1 MSAPGY
7 ESDAH
12 PQDRGSRPARALIHA
27 LSLLGGSWE
36 LVEPLGWPLGP
47 LGMASGSTSALAEPW
62 ATPSLSRPAQLEIT
76 DIVIGWMW
84 LKPRT
89 GANSARAW
97 GARVGSTPPPP
108 GAGHLSFCHRDP
120 FHRLRVCGP
129 KQPSSGVKTEVYQ
142 LFRNRNIF

>member
-97 GARVGSTPPPP
+97 GARVGSTPPPRRRTP
-108 GAGHLSFCHRDP
+108 LFLP
-120 FHRLRVCGP
+120 QGP
-129 KQPSSGVKTEVYQ
+129 LPQTSGLWTQTTQFWCEDRGIPVV
-142 LFRNRNIF
+142 